1 MMDFSMQAY
10 FKILEALMGSRGCPW
25 VKDQDI
31 TSICHYVIEEAYEVL
46 DAQRTG
52 KGQKVKEELG
62 DLLFTVS
69 FLLALA
75 VKEHGL
81 KFDQI
86 VSEGVDKIKR
96 RSPHVF
102 ENPKTLTLEELRDQ
116 WETSKAKE
124 RESQKEDL
132 FSSIAPSLPTLNRAM
147 KWVELA
153 NKYGYQDDLETDAL
167 GDQFLKLVF
176 TGAKQ
181 FKNVDHILGQ
191 KLKDFE
197 GRFREWMLDNKPEVL
212 S

>member
-1 MMDFSMQAY
+1 MQAY
-10 FKILEALMGSRGCPW
+10 FKILEALMGTQGCPW

-46 DAQRTG
+46 DAQRAG
-52 KGQKVKEELG
+52 KSHKVKEELG

-75 VKEHGL
+75 IKEHSL
-81 KFDQI
+81 EFDHI
-86 VSEGVDKIKR
+86 VQEGVDKIKR

-102 ENPKTLTLEELRDQ
+102 ENPKTLTLEELRVQ
-116 WETSKAKE
+116 WEASKAQE
-124 RESQKEDL
+124 RTNQKENL

-153 NKYGYQDDLETDAL
+153 NKYGYKEGLNSGAL

-176 TGAKQ
+176 EGAKQ
-181 FKNVDHILGQ
+181 FKNADHILGE

-197 GRFREWMLDNKPEVL
+197 EGFREWMLDNKPEVL

>member
-1 MMDFSMQAY
+1 MMNFSLQSY

-46 DAQRTG
+46 DAQRSGT
-52 KGQKVKEELG
+52 GQKVKEELG

-75 VKEHGL
+75 IKEHDL

-86 VSEGVDKIKR
+86 ASEGVDKIKR

-102 ENPKTLTLEELRDQ
+102 ENPKTLSLEELRDQ

-124 RESQKEDL
+124 RENQNEDL

-153 NKYGYQDDLETDAL
+153 NKYGYEDALDSEDL

-176 TGAKQ
+176 KGAKQ
-181 FKNVDHILGQ
+181 FKNVDHIFGQ
-191 KLKDFE
+191 TLKDFE
-197 GRFREWMLDNKPEVL
+197 GRFREWMVDNKPEVL